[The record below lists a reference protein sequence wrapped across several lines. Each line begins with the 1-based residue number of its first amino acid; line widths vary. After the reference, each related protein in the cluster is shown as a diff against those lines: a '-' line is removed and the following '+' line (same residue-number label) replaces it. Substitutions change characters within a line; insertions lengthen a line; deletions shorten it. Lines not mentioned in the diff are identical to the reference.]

1 MAALLIIAGVLLVF
15 GFMLDN
21 YLAVLP
27 YDVSVIDRFF
37 SIGQLHHESF
47 MLLGFGFV
55 LGVALMYG
63 LSRRG

>member
-1 MAALLIIAGVLLVF
+1 LVF
-15 GFMLDN
+15 GFVLDN

-37 SIGQLHHESF
+37 SVSQLHHESF
-47 MLLGFGFV
+47 MLLGVGFV

-63 LSRRG
+63 LTKRG

>member
-1 MAALLIIAGVLLVF
+1 LLIIAGGLLVF

-37 SIGQLHHESF
+37 SISQLHHESF

-63 LSRRG
+63 LTKRG